1 MKWHSAQVPFCK
13 GTKFDKFN
21 YVKPKLF
28 GASLGK
34 PPPKESWQIK
44 KVDGPAVGTYDI
56 QSAIQKTQFR
66 RLVNTPKSTA
76 KNQCFVDIYK
86 KKKE

>member
-1 MKWHSAQVPFCK
+1 M
-13 GTKFDKFN
+13 
-21 YVKPKLF
+21 
-28 GASLGK
+28 
-34 PPPKESWQIK
+34 
-44 KVDGPAVGTYDI
+44 DGPAVGTYDI

-86 KKKE
+86 KKKEQIPAPGHYKNLDNFEKTLNKDKAFMKPSFLMK